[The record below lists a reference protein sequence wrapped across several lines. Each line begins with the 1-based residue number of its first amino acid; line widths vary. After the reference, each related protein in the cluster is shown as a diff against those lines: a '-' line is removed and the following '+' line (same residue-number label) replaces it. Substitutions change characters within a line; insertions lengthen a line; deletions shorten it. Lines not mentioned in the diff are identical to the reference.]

1 MLNCSQNSTLIVL
14 LHLYLV
20 LTLEHSCWNEDSP
33 YHDKTRVYI
42 FFFSLGD
49 VVEIEEMIDANN
61 IQVNLFCIY
70 SPRKAFLKGKGKCA
84 LQELNVILYSLVI
97 EICSAGKKSLKL

>member
-1 MLNCSQNSTLIVL
+1 
-14 LHLYLV
+14 
-20 LTLEHSCWNEDSP
+20 
-33 YHDKTRVYI
+33 
-42 FFFSLGD
+42 
-49 VVEIEEMIDANN
+49 MIDANN

-84 LQELNVILYSLVI
+84 LQELDVILYSLVI